1 MRFLCLHGRGTNSD
15 IFESQLAALFS
26 RLSPEHSFDFI
37 DAPYH
42 CSAAP
47 GISKIYDGPY
57 LAWHSRYDP
66 VHIAE
71 IHEYIDSVINEDGPY
86 DGVIGFSQGAA
97 LAASFLLCHE
107 YTHDQALLDSRHAAA
122 FKVAIFFNSVMLFS
136 PSEDIGADITDTI
149 KKQEEKHM
157 GFLRGES
164 NEQTLPEPQIRFK
177 MPNWSSSSS
186 TSLSSIASVSTISE
200 DEPSDEIKWARKRSV
215 AFESQSLLKEHS
227 VYGFPTDNIP
237 HQIAIPTLH
246 VIGAKDEFS
255 EHSQTLTMLCQRE
268 KAEIF
273 LIKDGGHDIPRTKA
287 ALDECAR
294 LFEMVVMMGSI
305 R

>member
-1 MRFLCLHGRGTNSD
+1 MAAAVLQKHISLTRCS
-15 IFESQLAALFS
+15 IAALFS

-37 DAPYH
+37 DAPFQ

-47 GISKIYDGPY
+47 GISKVYDGPY

-66 VHIAE
+66 EHISE
-71 IHEYIDSVINEDGPY
+71 IHEYLQSVIQEDGPY

-97 LAASFLLCHE
+97 LAASLLLCHE
-107 YTHDQALLDSRHAAA
+107 YARDDASPSSRQPAP

-136 PSEDIGADITDTI
+136 PAEDIGTDITDTI

-164 NEQTLPEPQIRFK
+164 NQSISPKSEIKFN

-186 TSLSSIASVSTISE
+186 TSLSSISSVSTISE
-200 DEPSDEIKWARKRSV
+200 DEPSDKVKWARKRSV
-215 AFESQSLLKEHS
+215 AFESQSLLKEHT
-227 VYGFPTDNIP
+227 VYGFSTTSIR
-237 HQIAIPTLH
+237 HKISIPTLH
-246 VIGAKDEFS
+246 VIGAKDEFQ
-255 EHSQTLTMLCQRE
+255 EHSQTLTMLCQSE
-268 KAEIF
+268 KAEVMMV
-273 LIKDGGHDIPRTKA
+273 KDGGHDVPRTKA

-294 LFEMVVMMGSI
+294 LFEMVVMMGNLG
-305 R
+305 